1 MKNFRQILSGIDVA
15 PLLGQIEQ
23 NPQLWNIDDAWT
35 KGKVGAAIYETD
47 NIVLRYNKSS
57 RPGLNDWDKPAFA
70 ILNEAQKIIFDVMR
84 AIPGEHLGKV
94 VITRL
99 RSGDVIEPHIDRM
112 PPGFPI
118 YFQRFQIPLAAAPGV
133 TFHCGDEHQERDG
146 PVDQKGMESPH
157 ELAQVAVV
165 APVRGEP
172 LHEEEQCGPEGY
184 REERHRGPQSA
195 RASFIGVGGHRGSF
209 GSPWNRA
216 TMG

>member
-133 TFHCGDEHQERDG
+133 TFHCGDEHLY
-146 PVDQKGMESPH
+146 MEPGC
-157 ELAQVAVV
+157 AYWFDNQVMHSV
-165 APVRGEP
+165 ANESGEDRISMLTDIRP
-172 LHEEEQCGPEGY
+172 FVSIAPG
-184 REERHRGPQSA
+184 
-195 RASFIGVGGHRGSF
+195 
-209 GSPWNRA
+209 
-216 TMG
+216 